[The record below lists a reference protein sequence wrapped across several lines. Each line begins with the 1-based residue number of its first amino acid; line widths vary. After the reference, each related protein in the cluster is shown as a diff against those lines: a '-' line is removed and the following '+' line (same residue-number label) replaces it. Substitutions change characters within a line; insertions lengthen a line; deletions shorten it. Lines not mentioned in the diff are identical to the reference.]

1 MTTLGTVP
9 KDDRSP
15 AHESHDAV
23 LRAVIDRIIP
33 RDNDPGALE
42 LGTETYVFAQ
52 LAGEARAS
60 AGVIGEGLTV
70 LDGEAFKRHGAGFAA
85 LTATQQE
92 ALLAEAEQSP
102 WFLLLSE
109 LCAEGFYADPAN
121 GGNREARSWAMIG
134 YEHRLPEGPSGPEAP
149 LEPPPPRRQGRAH
162 DAYDVIVVGAGAAG
176 GIVAAVLAEA
186 GKRVL
191 VLERGPHLSYA
202 TGGRRD
208 HLRNQRLAE
217 YGHNAGPDIAGNPRV
232 IVDAEG
238 NERIIRP
245 HEPGYQ
251 NNAAAVGSGTVVYG
265 AQAWRFLPDDFR
277 MASRYGVPDGSSLVD
292 WPISYDDLAP
302 FYEQAEW
309 EIGVAGQSEGNPHGA
324 ARAKPYPMPPT
335 AQQKTAAVLQ
345 RGAGALGIETF
356 VPPMLINT
364 VARDGRPACIACG
377 SCVGFPCPSNGKN
390 GTQNTMLPRAL
401 ATGNCELIAG
411 AMVERIDTDE
421 HGTVAGIT
429 FLEEADTGLA
439 RRSVRAKAV
448 VVSAGAI
455 ETARLLLLSRSDRYP
470 DGLGNTHDQVGR
482 HLQGHYYAAAWG
494 QFDEEVYDPR
504 GPGVSIATVEYNHG
518 NEGIIG
524 GAMLA
529 DDFIM
534 LPAIFWK
541 QARPADAPHW
551 GLGAKDFM
559 RRNYKRI
566 TAVKGPV
573 HEIPDP
579 SCRVE
584 IDPRVR
590 DRYGLPVA
598 RLSGVAHAETLR
610 ATRYM
615 NARAAD
621 WLRAA
626 GAQRVW
632 TYDPVP
638 RLSGGQHQAGTCRM
652 GTDPKTSV
660 TDAWGRVWGH
670 NNLFVSD
677 GSLHPTNGGFN
688 PVLTIMAL
696 AFRNAAHIAK
706 ELQ

>member
-1 MTTLGTVP
+1 MT
-9 KDDRSP
+9 
-15 AHESHDAV
+15 AV
-23 LRAVIDRIIP
+23 DVAPPHRAAPEGWNYALLLALIGRIIP
-33 RDNDPGALE
+33 RDKDPGALD
-42 LGTETYVFAQ
+42 LETDRYVIAR
-52 LAGEARAS
+52 LEGEAHAN
-60 AGVIGEGLTV
+60 AGVIREGLAA
-70 LDGEAFKRHGAGFAA
+70 LDRQARNRHGSGFAELGA
-85 LTATQQE
+85 AQQE
-92 ALLAEAEQSP
+92 ELLAETERSP

-121 GGNREARSWAMIG
+121 GGNKDARSWAMIG
-134 YEHRLPEGPSGPEAP
+134 YEHRLPDGPNGPVVPIEA
-149 LEPPPPRRQGRAH
+149 PPRRQGRVQE
-162 DAYDVIVVGAGAAG
+162 AYDVIVVGAGAAG
-176 GIVAAVLAEA
+176 GVMAAVLAEA

-202 TGGRRD
+202 THGRRD

-217 YGHNAGPDIAGNPRV
+217 YGHNAGPDIDGNPRV
-232 IVDAEG
+232 LIGADG
-238 NERIIRP
+238 HERILRP

-277 MASRYGVPDGSSLVD
+277 MASRYGVPTDSSLVD
-292 WPISYDDLAP
+292 WPIGYEDLAP

-309 EIGVAGQSEGNPHGA
+309 EIGVAGQSEGNPHKAVRG
-324 ARAKPYPMPPT
+324 KPYPMPPT
-335 AQQKTAAVLQ
+335 AQHRSAALLK
-345 RGAGALGIETF
+345 RGAGALGIDTL
-356 VPPMLINT
+356 VPPLLINT
-364 VARDGRPACIACG
+364 VPRDGRPACIACG
-377 SCVGFPCPSNGKN
+377 SCVGFACPSNGKN
-390 GTQNTMLPRAL
+390 GTQNTVLPRAL
-401 ATGNCELIAG
+401 ATGNCELVAG
-411 AMVERIDTDE
+411 AMVERVDTDE
-421 HGTVAGIT
+421 HGKVTGVT
-429 FLEEADTGLA
+429 FVEETESGRL
-439 RRSVRAKAV
+439 RRSVRAKTV
-448 VVSAGAI
+448 VLSAGAV
-455 ETARLLLLSRSDRYP
+455 ETARLLLLSRSPLHP

-494 QFDEEVYDPR
+494 EFDEDVYDPR
-504 GPGVSIATVEYNHG
+504 GPGVTIATLDYNHG
-518 NEGIIG
+518 NDGIIG

-541 QARPADAPHW
+541 TARPADAPRW

-559 RRNYKRI
+559 RRFYRRI

-579 SCRVE
+579 RCRVE
-584 IDPRVR
+584 LDPNVR

-610 ATRYM
+610 TTRYM

-621 WLRAA
+621 WLGAA
-626 GAQRVW
+626 GARRVW
-632 TYDPVP
+632 SYDPVP

-652 GTDPKTSV
+652 GSDPRTSV

-670 NNLFVSD
+670 DNLFVSD

-696 AFRNAAHIAK
+696 AFRNGAHIAA
-706 ELQ
+706 EL